1 MASAVTTTVTL
12 SFRLLGSLLRP
23 LPCRLESAHTP
34 LSGDRTPKLWLLPP
48 GGGWE
53 ELRLAMVPMAG
64 QVRPAGHLQAWQSE
78 LAHTC
83 AGGGRVQC
91 GQGGGGL
98 GVAARVDRGTEP
110 GGGRSPEWMEPRC
123 RDRAPGGWSGWLGP
137 SPTVVKQPPEASTPQ
152 TPLGAGPSGAGWGT
166 GSSRTPS
173 AQGPALGRGHGC
185 GVLGVGWAQGACGP
199 GFGCAG
205 LRVQLPPWP
214 PGSAG
219 RDHKA
224 VP

>member
-1 MASAVTTTVTL
+1 M
-12 SFRLLGSLLRP
+12 
-23 LPCRLESAHTP
+23 
-34 LSGDRTPKLWLLPP
+34 
-48 GGGWE
+48 
-53 ELRLAMVPMAG
+53 
-64 QVRPAGHLQAWQSE
+64 
-78 LAHTC
+78 
-83 AGGGRVQC
+83 
-91 GQGGGGL
+91 
-98 GVAARVDRGTEP
+98 AARVDRGTEP

-173 AQGPALGRGHGC
+173 AQGPALGRGHGY
-185 GVLGVGWAQGACGP
+185 GVLGVGRAQGACGP

-224 VP
+224 VPSLPRHGLAPFHFPPPLTHTHTQEDPHTPGQALSPPPASSPKASPALHCPPSLP

>member
-83 AGGGRVQC
+83 AGEQAAFSVAREVGASGWRLGWTEGLSRGAGRAPS
-91 GQGGGGL
+91 GWSH
-98 GVAARVDRGTEP
+98 AAGTEP
-110 GGGRSPEWMEPRC
+110 QAGGAGGL
-123 RDRAPGGWSGWLGP
+123 DRAPRW
-137 SPTVVKQPPEASTPQ
+137 
-152 TPLGAGPSGAGWGT
+152 
-166 GSSRTPS
+166 
-173 AQGPALGRGHGC
+173 
-185 GVLGVGWAQGACGP
+185 
-199 GFGCAG
+199 
-205 LRVQLPPWP
+205 
-214 PGSAG
+214 
-219 RDHKA
+219 
-224 VP
+224 